1 MRFPHYA
8 DRCVTV
14 YNGADID
21 ELSDRSGRP
30 GKQGH
35 GKRFIFVG
43 RVSPEKGIHVLLEAF
58 KTVLAREPEAELRI
72 VGGAG
77 LPPLSFVVNSDPTLQ
92 SLRRFYTSD
101 YMEYLQRQAK
111 AVPENHVS
119 FVGYVAHSELAT
131 FLRGADVFV
140 QPSVW
145 GEPFPLSVVEAMAAE
160 LPVVSSRAGGLPES
174 VVDGKTG
181 LLVEPNDPAA
191 LADAMLRLVADEK
204 MAHSVGTAGGARARE
219 LFSWDA
225 VVARLSSVYQALITE
240 LQIASLSAISAE

>member
-58 KTVLAREPEAELRI
+58 KTVLAREPEAELRM

-140 QPSVW
+140 QPSVRASLFPCPSW
-145 GEPFPLSVVEAMAAE
+145 RLWRRSCRWSPREPGGCQRAWSMERLAFW
-160 LPVVSSRAGGLPES
+160 SSL
-174 VVDGKTG
+174 TT
-181 LLVEPNDPAA
+181 
-191 LADAMLRLVADEK
+191 LRL
-204 MAHSVGTAGGARARE
+204 
-219 LFSWDA
+219 
-225 VVARLSSVYQALITE
+225 
-240 LQIASLSAISAE
+240 LQMRCSD